1 MLHYEFMSPS
11 PRQALV
17 KGMKE
22 HFPEV
27 EAAQLKAAL
36 KKGVTGKVLEQ
47 NGQRLV
53 LKSSPLECFSG
64 SVN

>member
-1 MLHYEFMSPS
+1 MLHYEFISPS

-53 LKSSPLECFSG
+53 LKSSRLECFSG

>member
-36 KKGVTGKVLEQ
+36 KKGVSK
-47 NGQRLV
+47 
-53 LKSSPLECFSG
+53 
-64 SVN
+64 